1 MEQLYNSTI
10 AAISTAMSNSG
21 IGIVRMSGPEA
32 FQIADRVYKG
42 KKEKKLCDQKSHTI
56 HYGYIVDGEQVI
68 DEVLVMLM
76 RGPHSYT
83 GEDTVEINCHG
94 GVYVV
99 KRILEVLIKNG
110 ARPAEPGEYTKRAF
124 LNGRLDLSQAEAV
137 GEYFDEVTK
146 ESVPHKEGL
155 QDLLE
160 YLKEHEIP
168 AVVATSTERKR
179 ASRLIHMSGIEH
191 LISNAIYGDM
201 VERGK
206 PEPDIFLKAA
216 ELIGQ
221 DPKECLVLEDSAPG
235 LLAGKAAGGYTIY
248 VPDIAV
254 VSKEAKEGITAEL
267 ADLHEVAA
275 WIRKEN
281 KK

>member
-1 MEQLYNSTI
+1 
-10 AAISTAMSNSG
+10 
-21 IGIVRMSGPEA
+21 
-32 FQIADRVYKG
+32 
-42 KKEKKLCDQKSHTI
+42 
-56 HYGYIVDGEQVI
+56 
-68 DEVLVMLM
+68 
-76 RGPHSYT
+76 
-83 GEDTVEINCHG
+83 
-94 GVYVV
+94 
-99 KRILEVLIKNG
+99 
-110 ARPAEPGEYTKRAF
+110 
-124 LNGRLDLSQAEAV
+124 
-137 GEYFDEVTK
+137 
-146 ESVPHKEGL
+146 
-155 QDLLE
+155 
-160 YLKEHEIP
+160 
-168 AVVATSTERKR
+168 
-179 ASRLIHMSGIEH
+179 
-191 LISNAIYGDM
+191 M

>member
-1 MEQLYNSTI
+1 
-10 AAISTAMSNSG
+10 
-21 IGIVRMSGPEA
+21 
-32 FQIADRVYKG
+32 
-42 KKEKKLCDQKSHTI
+42 
-56 HYGYIVDGEQVI
+56 
-68 DEVLVMLM
+68 
-76 RGPHSYT
+76 
-83 GEDTVEINCHG
+83 
-94 GVYVV
+94 
-99 KRILEVLIKNG
+99 
-110 ARPAEPGEYTKRAF
+110 
-124 LNGRLDLSQAEAV
+124 
-137 GEYFDEVTK
+137 
-146 ESVPHKEGL
+146 
-155 QDLLE
+155 
-160 YLKEHEIP
+160 
-168 AVVATSTERKR
+168 
-179 ASRLIHMSGIEH
+179 MSGIEH

-254 VSKEAKEGITAEL
+254 VSKEGITAEL